1 MTDDAVEDPSPDA
14 AEAPKKKSDLLPRLV
29 TAVIGIPALLAVI
42 FLAPTWAFALV
53 VLAACVIAAW
63 EYMSMVGGS
72 TQRAGQLVTAAAT
85 GAVASVLYLTST
97 PSFGADGT
105 MLALTFAAGALGIFL
120 TFLFTYKDLEKV
132 SLLAGSGAMAMVYC
146 GIMPGLMALLQRD
159 GGEDGGYW
167 ILMAFAVVWGSDTG
181 AYFSG
186 RAFGKHKL
194 APRVSPKK
202 TVEGAVGG
210 LLASVTAVVIFKLT
224 ALPELAWWQ
233 VFALAVPANI
243 LGQTG
248 DLCESLI
255 KRAHGVKDSG
265 IIIYGHGGML
275 DRIDALIFAL
285 PWFYFFQHY
294 LFR

>member
-1 MTDDAVEDPSPDA
+1 
-14 AEAPKKKSDLLPRLV
+14 
-29 TAVIGIPALLAVI
+29 
-42 FLAPTWAFALV
+42 
-53 VLAACVIAAW
+53 
-63 EYMSMVGGS
+63 
-72 TQRAGQLVTAAAT
+72 
-85 GAVASVLYLTST
+85 
-97 PSFGADGT
+97 
-105 MLALTFAAGALGIFL
+105 
-120 TFLFTYKDLEKV
+120 
-132 SLLAGSGAMAMVYC
+132 
-146 GIMPGLMALLQRD
+146 LQRD